1 MPEIQLS
8 GESYFQ
14 YLRDMK
20 TIPAISCVLALAL
33 WGCGSRGPVET
44 ETGEIDSLN
53 NLAWHLQSQE
63 QIPSDSFI
71 SMQRR
76 AVELMRGG
84 GKASNPVEVL
94 TQMGLFLN
102 VNGDYAGSLEY
113 FQEAADSLAVRPDLA
128 ETEGAIELYGD
139 LGRIY
144 NQTGMYSDALEANRR
159 GMEVSARLGGV
170 MMSDLLRRR
179 ADTFIYLQQ
188 PDSVMACLEA
198 AHRAVD
204 EGKTNAGKE
213 YLHLMVDCTMAEIII
228 EYPEYY
234 SSRIPQAIGRLEEAI
249 DTLQARGEDTN
260 DAMFTLGKGYTMTG
274 RVKEGINLM
283 EMVMERWKAEE
294 DDEGALYAMQG
305 LMRAYS
311 NAGEYRKLAE
321 MFDEYDTAR
330 DTILDRQ
337 KIETIIGAEAKYRA
351 ERRKAE
357 AEALSAK
364 LQISRRTTAIL
375 LLAIALALSLLI
387 IGFQYHGVVRRKRQA
402 AEKNLA
408 LMLER
413 QQHLNAEIER
423 VNDELAQSRD
433 KDVVEQVK
441 RILNP
446 SALTGEAEQDFRRA
460 FASLHPHFLSELRS
474 EFPGL
479 TSNDELV
486 CMLIYLG
493 MNTDEISLSLGISRP
508 STNSARYRI
517 RKKLSLPR
525 ESDLDAFLR
534 SRHA

>member
-1 MPEIQLS
+1 M
-8 GESYFQ
+8 YFD
-14 YLRDMK
+14 YLCRMK
-20 TIPAISCVLALAL
+20 TIPAILCASALALA
-33 WGCGSRGPVET
+33 GCGHRGPAEA
-44 ETGEIDSLN
+44 ETGEIDSLS

-71 SMQRR
+71 DMQRR
-76 AVELMRGG
+76 AVELMRAG

-113 FQEAADSLAVRPDLA
+113 FQEAADTLAARPDLA

-139 LGRIY
+139 LGRLY
-144 NQTGMYSDALEANRR
+144 NQTGMYADALEANRR

-170 MMSDLLRRR
+170 MMSDLWRRR
-179 ADTFIYLQQ
+179 ADSFVYLQQ

-198 AHRAVD
+198 AHRAID
-204 EGKTNAGKE
+204 EGKTNAGKP
-213 YLHLMVDCTMAEIII
+213 YLHLMVDCTMAEIIV
-228 EYPEYY
+228 EYPEYF
-234 SSRIPQAIGRLEEAI
+234 SARIPWAIGRLEEAI
-249 DTLQARGEDTN
+249 DTLEARGEDTN
-260 DAMFTLGKGYTMTG
+260 DAMFTLGKGYAMTG
-274 RVKEGINLM
+274 RGKEGIRLM
-283 EMVMERWKAEE
+283 EKTMDRWKAED
-294 DDEGALYAMQG
+294 DDEGTLYAMQG
-305 LMRAYS
+305 LLRAYAD
-311 NAGEYRKLAE
+311 AGEYRKLAG
-321 MFDEYDTAR
+321 MFDEYDAAR

-337 KIETIIGAEAKYRA
+337 KIESIVGAEARYRA
-351 ERRKAE
+351 ERRKSE
-357 AEALSAK
+357 ADALAAK

-387 IGFQYHGVVRRKRQA
+387 IGFQYQGVVRRKRQI

-408 LMLER
+408 LMLDR

-446 SALTGEAEQDFRRA
+446 SALTGESEQDFRRA
-460 FASLHPHFLSELRS
+460 FASLHPHFLTELRA
-474 EFPGL
+474 EFPEL
-479 TSNDELV
+479 TANDELV

-525 ESDLDAFLR
+525 ESDLDSFLR